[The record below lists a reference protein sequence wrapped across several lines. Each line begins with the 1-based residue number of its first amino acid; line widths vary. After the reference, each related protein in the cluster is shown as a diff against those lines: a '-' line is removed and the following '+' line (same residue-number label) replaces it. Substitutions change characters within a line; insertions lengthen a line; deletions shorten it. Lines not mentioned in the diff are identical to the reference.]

1 MFNKSKANPT
11 MSDGDLTVDARLTSL
26 SFVFPMYNEIGNIE
40 RSVNGALDV
49 GRRMA
54 EDVEIVIVDDASTD
68 GCGELADRLAVTQP
82 EIKVIHHAKNRK
94 LGGAMKSGFANASKD
109 WVLYIDSDMPIKL
122 EESLRAV
129 PPALSGSDLVI
140 GWRRN
145 RSEGLKR
152 EILSFVYNRIIRYA
166 FGLTVKD
173 VNFAFKMMRREVLQA
188 VPLYSEGSFI
198 DAELLI
204 EAKRQ
209 GFRIAEIGL
218 DYFPRTA
225 GVSTLAS
232 NSVIL
237 KILSEMRAYRR
248 NRRTTPIRAGEATV
262 AVPKTRHSQR

>member
-1 MFNKSKANPT
+1 MGNLTEAG
-11 MSDGDLTVDARLTSL
+11 SDRLSSL

-40 RSVNGALDV
+40 RSVNGALQI
-49 GRRMA
+49 GRQMA
-54 EDVEIVIVDDASTD
+54 EDLEIVIVDDASTD
-68 GCGELADRLAVTQP
+68 GCGALADELALQHP
-82 EIKVIHHAKNRK
+82 EVRVIHHSKNRK
-94 LGGAMKSGFANASKD
+94 LGGAMKTGFSNASKD

-129 PPALSGSDLVI
+129 PPAIEGNDLVI

-145 RSEGLKR
+145 RSEGIRR

-166 FGLTVKD
+166 FGLSVKD

-209 GFRIAEIGL
+209 GFRMTEIGL
-218 DYFPRTA
+218 DYYPRTA

-237 KILSEMRAYRR
+237 KIISEMRAYRR
-248 NRRTTPIRAGEATV
+248 NRRTTPIRAGASTV
-262 AVPKTRHSQR
+262 AVTKAPHHQR